1 MSIKEAPRPGLI
13 RAALAGKVTV
23 REVAQ
28 ALGLSRR
35 QVQRLKERFRREG
48 VRGLL
53 HHNRGRPSPLRMSEK
68 TRQQAARLMQTTYR
82 GFSDCHLTEKL
93 REIEGLDLC
102 RESVR
107 RIREA
112 LKIPPQRRRRPPRHH
127 HRRLPEAR
135 EGAMVQID
143 GSPHDWLQGRGP
155 QMCLLGG
162 VDDATSRF
170 TGLIFRPTED
180 LHGYA
185 TVFQQT
191 FTRYGLPV
199 SFYGDQTSVLVR
211 NDEHWSLEEELQGSQ
226 NPTQLGMAL
235 KELGIAYIAAHC
247 PQGKGRV
254 ENRWGTLQD
263 RLVSELR
270 LHDIDSLQGA
280 NAYLPTF
287 LEDFDK
293 RFAHAPR
300 EPQSA
305 YRACSAR
312 QIELALCCRYHR
324 TVADDN
330 TAKVGSRWVQIP
342 PGPGKRT
349 YAGCRVELRELLD
362 GRMLVL
368 YQSRLIASQP
378 APQEGFSLVPRKR
391 PGSKQTSRTADTEN
405 ASPGSPRRDDP
416 KPARL
421 LSQPPKTLPPRA
433 APDHPWRK
441 GLPPLRSTPQHGG

>member
-28 ALGLSRR
+28 VLGLSRR
-35 QVQRLKERFRREG
+35 QVQRLKKSFRREG

-53 HHNRGRPSPLRMSEK
+53 HHSRGRPSPLRMPE
-68 TRQQAARLMQTTYR
+68 TIRQQAARLMQTTYQ

-112 LKIPPQRRRRPPRHH
+112 LKIPPQRRRRSPKHH
-127 HRRLPEAR
+127 HRRLPEGR

-170 TGLIFRPTED
+170 TGLIFRPSED

-185 TVFQQT
+185 AIFQQT

-211 NDEHWSLEEELQGSQ
+211 NDDHWSIEEQLQGFQ
-226 NPTQLGMAL
+226 NPTHLGRAL

-270 LHDIDSLQGA
+270 LHHINSLQAA
-280 NAYLPTF
+280 NVYLPTF
-287 LEDFDK
+287 LEDFDR
-293 RFAHAPR
+293 RFAHAAR

-305 YRACSAR
+305 YRACSVR
-312 QIELALCCRYHR
+312 QIELALCCRYQR
-324 TVADDN
+324 TVAHDN
-330 TAKVGSRWVQIP
+330 TTKVGSRWIQIP
-342 PGPGKRT
+342 PSHSRRS

-362 GRMLVL
+362 GRMLVFH
-368 YQSRLIASQP
+368 QNRLIASQP
-378 APQEGFSLVPRKR
+378 APQGPFSLAPRLS
-391 PGSKQTSRTADTEN
+391 PGSKQVGRTAANGSAT
-405 ASPGSPRRDDP
+405 PGPSRKAQRKTDE
-416 KPARL
+416 
-421 LSQPPKTLPPRA
+421 QPPKALPPRA
-433 APDHPWRK
+433 AANHPWRK
-441 GLPPLRSTPQHGG
+441 RLLPAPTTTQQGG